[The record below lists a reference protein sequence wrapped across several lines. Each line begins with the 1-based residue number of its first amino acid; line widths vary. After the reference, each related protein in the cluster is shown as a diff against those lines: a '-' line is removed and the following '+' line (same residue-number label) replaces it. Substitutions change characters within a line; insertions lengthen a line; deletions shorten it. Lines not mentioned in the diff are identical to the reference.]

1 MGPASMPSVP
11 LMVGCGVS
19 CTALLILLLIYAA
32 FWRYTPDSTL
42 TLQLCSGDLYH
53 NSGFPTNALSALLC
67 LPRAVP
73 KLHRGLMRNKWFKY
87 SRGWWLDSGNTHDRW
102 QNQANDSAAP
112 KKILF
117 SPSIRHLYLS
127 HKFVTLALSL
137 PSAGIYARS
146 DPSSWWIFA
155 SPSWPR
161 IYWFWWGNL
170 KRLARWAV
178 CTEKHRGI
186 FYPHAQHL
194 VFQSKPGRCIYD
206 PSNGALDRAI
216 YDAQKQ
222 NRKKKAQSSTV
233 DEAHAVEFWKWKAD
247 IFGTKHSVY

>member
-53 NSGFPTNALSALLC
+53 YSGFPTNALSALLC
-67 LPRAVP
+67 LPRTVP

-87 SRGWWLDSGNTHDRW
+87 CRGWWLDSGNTHDRW

-127 HKFVTLALSL
+127 HKFVTLALSPL
-137 PSAGIYARS
+137 CRYIRS
-146 DPSSWWIFA
+146 ERSIILVNFCLSILA
-155 SPSWPR
+155 SNLLILVGQSQTLSKVSCVHRETQRHFLSPR
-161 IYWFWWGNL
+161 T
-170 KRLARWAV
+170 V
-178 CTEKHRGI
+178 
-186 FYPHAQHL
+186 
-194 VFQSKPGRCIYD
+194 PGF
-206 PSNGALDRAI
+206 P
-216 YDAQKQ
+216 K
-222 NRKKKAQSSTV
+222 
-233 DEAHAVEFWKWKAD
+233 
-247 IFGTKHSVY
+247 